1 MKRNKI
7 LWLKKCKKA
16 LVWVW
21 NSFPFPNQFGA
32 CGKNVVLLYPLRI
45 NCPQSVYIEDNVKL
59 TNGLSIINTPDE
71 KVIIKKYTEFA
82 ANCTIVTNNHRS
94 TVGIPQF
101 ILGASHVNDQSGD
114 VIIEEDVWLGTGV
127 TILSGVRLGR
137 GCIVGA
143 NSLVTKDVPPYA
155 VVVGTP
161 AKIIKKKFNNSQ
173 IINHEKTLYSTNER
187 LTLKQLEELD
197 QVYFKGMTTFGTDT
211 INEEDKRV
219 IENTKRNLHFIE
231 PEI

>member
-1 MKRNKI
+1 MWEKRRIALPPTYKLSAI
-7 LWLKKCKKA
+7 CLYRGQRKA
-16 LVWVW
+16 YKRAFHHQYARRE
-21 NSFPFPNQFGA
+21 SHH
-32 CGKNVVLLYPLRI
+32 
-45 NCPQSVYIEDNVKL
+45 
-59 TNGLSIINTPDE
+59 
-71 KVIIKKYTEFA
+71 KKYTEFA

-161 AKIIKKKFNNSQ
+161 AKIIKKNS
-173 IINHEKTLYSTNER
+173 ITVKS
-187 LTLKQLEELD
+187 
-197 QVYFKGMTTFGTDT
+197 
-211 INEEDKRV
+211 
-219 IENTKRNLHFIE
+219 
-231 PEI
+231 